1 MHSEGTCMINLRFT
15 PEVFTIIRSNAA
27 ADGIGVGLYLVR
39 LIENTLNPKIGREND
54 RNNKN

>member
-1 MHSEGTCMINLRFT
+1 MINLRFT